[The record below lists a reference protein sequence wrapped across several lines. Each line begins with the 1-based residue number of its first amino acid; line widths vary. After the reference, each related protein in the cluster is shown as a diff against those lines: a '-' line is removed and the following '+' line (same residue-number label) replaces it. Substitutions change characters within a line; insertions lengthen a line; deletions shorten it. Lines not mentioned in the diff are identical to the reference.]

1 MKALVTGGTGFIGSH
16 LVERLL
22 AAGHETRVLVRNKAK
37 GDWLKQ
43 RGAELSEGDV
53 TDRASLARAIE
64 GIDTVFHCAAY
75 VTDWGPWNKFQAV
88 TVDGTANLLATAASA
103 GVSRFL
109 HVSTAT
115 VYDDRFCRRARV
127 ITEDAPHG
135 DRGDR
140 AYGNYSRA
148 KVLAERLVWQSHRE
162 GEIAATVVRP
172 TWVYGP
178 RDFTILPRLIEHLQ
192 GPLACWIGSKDPVV
206 DPIYVTDVAE
216 CAYLAATNERAI
228 GKAYNAAPSREIRLR
243 EFLGGLCHELK
254 IPQPRWSLPYGAA
267 YVATKACET
276 WAHLIGAKNA
286 PALTAAGLAS
296 FTVDQHFDSGKAI
309 AELNWRPQV
318 DLEEGARRT
327 ATWFTASGSLP
338 SPG

>member
-22 AAGHETRVLVRNKAK
+22 AAGHETRVLVRDKAK
-37 GDWLKQ
+37 GDWLRQ
-43 RGAELSEGDV
+43 RGAELSSGDV
-53 TDRASLARAIE
+53 TDRASLARATE
-64 GIDTVFHCAAY
+64 GIDTVLHCAAY
-75 VTDWGPWNKFQAV
+75 VTDWGRWHKFQAV
-88 TVDGTANLLATAASA
+88 TVDGTKNLLSAAASA

-115 VYDDRFCRRARV
+115 VYDDQFSRRARI

-135 DRGDR
+135 ERGDR

-162 GEIAATVVRP
+162 GQIAATVVRP

-178 RDFTILPRLIEHLQ
+178 RDFTILPRLIDHLK
-192 GPLACWIGSKDPVV
+192 GPLACWIGRDDPVV

-216 CAYLAATNERAI
+216 CAYLAATKERAA
-228 GKAYNAAPSREIRLR
+228 GQAYNVAPPEQIRLR
-243 EFLGGLCHELK
+243 QFLGALCRELN
-254 IPQPRWSLPYGAA
+254 IPLPGWSLPYGAA

-286 PALTAAGLAS
+286 PSLTASGLAS
-296 FTVDQHFDSGKAI
+296 FTVDQHFDPGKAI
-309 AELNWRPQV
+309 AELNWRPQI

-327 ATWFTASGSLP
+327 AAWFTASASLP
-338 SPG
+338 NPG